1 MDIFDWMEVFLKRT
15 AFKDSKLY
23 FKTIDRQVLNIFHKV
38 EDFLLG
44 VITNIKIQIVTKKS
58 GTIMDKNNLY
68 IFLHN

>member
-1 MDIFDWMEVFLKRT
+1 M
-15 AFKDSKLY
+15 
-23 FKTIDRQVLNIFHKV
+23 QVLNIFHKV
-38 EDFLLG
+38 EGFLLG

>member
-1 MDIFDWMEVFLKRT
+1 MEVFLKRT

>member
-1 MDIFDWMEVFLKRT
+1 M
-15 AFKDSKLY
+15 
-23 FKTIDRQVLNIFHKV
+23 QVLNIFHKV

-68 IFLHN
+68 IFLHNYLKIVGKRIYPNEMIYTL